1 MEMKKMVWKIND
13 IHIPREKWQRV
24 KWLYDY
30 YKGKYSEGL
39 LNRKSKKVLGWKLKT
54 SFKQLVG
61 EMSQSD
67 FKLALK
73 EAYLKKSGF

>member
-1 MEMKKMVWKIND
+1 MVWKIND

-39 LNRKSKKVLGWKLKT
+39 LNRKSKKVLGGWIYSIKYKQKKLIGCV
-54 SFKQLVG
+54 L
-61 EMSQSD
+61 
-67 FKLALK
+67 
-73 EAYLKKSGF
+73 